1 MFDSTYI
8 MNNPTATA
16 IETVITNPVVPPT
29 MLEKEDAS
37 DFEDA
42 VAVDE
47 AGAECND
54 PEDVALVLIVVDD
67 ALFAEPDIDDID
79 DPETVDE

>member
-1 MFDSTYI
+1 
-8 MNNPTATA
+8 MNSPTATA
-16 IETVITNPVVPPT
+16 IETVITNPALPLT
-29 MLEKEDAS
+29 LLKREDAS

-47 AGAECND
+47 GGAECND
-54 PEDVALVLIVVDD
+54 PEDVAVVLIVVDD

-79 DPETVDE
+79 DPDMIDE